1 MKILKQ
7 SLFKVVMIT
16 VMVFFLNC
24 KSAQNNVDRS
34 MPLEIGQV
42 YYTNTIDDNQ
52 ASNLDIYIPIISNPN
67 NIQLLQVFFHGKQT
81 NLVISNDNLIVGHF
95 NLEVPKKSDII
106 MSSDPYAEYGN
117 QVPKLQKPT
126 PFILKDNECVI
137 SYKDGGV
144 VKYFKIDNIIK
155 K

>member
-7 SLFKVVMIT
+7 YLFKVVMLTI
-16 VMVFFLNC
+16 MVFFLNC
-24 KSAQNNVDRS
+24 KSVQNDVD
-34 MPLEIGQV
+34 MKTPLKIGQV

-67 NIQLLQVFFHGKQT
+67 HTQLLQVFFHGKQT

-106 MSSDPYAEYGN
+106 MSSDPHAEYGN
-117 QVPKLQKPT
+117 QVPKLQKT
-126 PFILKDNECVI
+126 TSFILKDNECVI
-137 SYKDGGV
+137 SYKVDGT
-144 VKYFKIDNIIK
+144 VKYFKVSNIIK
-155 K
+155 M